1 MVKTGTRNIGAEIL
15 EGIHE
20 TTRGETGRVVMFPP
34 VAEASLGE
42 AKACSPGRQPGVTE
56 AKEPSKP

>member
-1 MVKTGTRNIGAEIL
+1 MAKTDTRNIGAEIL
-15 EGIHE
+15 EGIRE
-20 TTRGETGRVVMFPP
+20 IKRGEIGRVVMFPP

-42 AKACSPGRQPGVTE
+42 AKACSSGRQPGVAE